1 MQTMTHRLMP
11 DSQLVQLMAAGDR
24 AARAELCD
32 RHRLSVYAQV
42 YVALVDSDAAEQ
54 VVAETFDRAWHT
66 ASEFTPRAGS
76 PLAWLS
82 GIARALAERRRSA
95 TPSR

>member
-1 MQTMTHRLMP
+1 MQTMTHRLGRV
-11 DSQLVQLMAAGDR
+11 SQLVQLRAAGAG
-24 AARAELCD
+24 AARAGLCD
-32 RHRLSVYAQV
+32 GHRLSVYAQV

-82 GIARALAERRRSA
+82 GIARALAERRRTA